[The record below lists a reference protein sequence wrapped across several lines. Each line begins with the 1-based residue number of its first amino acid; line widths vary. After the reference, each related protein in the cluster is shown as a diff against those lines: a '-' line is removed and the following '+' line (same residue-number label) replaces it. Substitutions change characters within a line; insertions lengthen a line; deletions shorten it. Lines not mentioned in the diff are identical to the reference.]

1 MKHVS
6 ILLILMSFIMASC
19 GDNELAQSADGL
31 WYSKLNLK
39 DEYGTPYTVE
49 EYLRLNYEES
59 NEKDGGTFVES
70 VVSHNIDDDGEYRIT
85 YDVHSTVSG
94 EWEVLFGDFISVYD
108 LYSLEIEIK
117 NLKFL
122 PSESADIISRLDFAS
137 DDIWSLTLEKESIKE
152 EIRKGIYQ
160 QVLSDYRQHNYEV
173 DNENGCFSDFQ
184 VNGDVLSYTA
194 SDISMKMKRV
204 KEE

>member
-1 MKHVS
+1 
-6 ILLILMSFIMASC
+6 MSFIMASC
-19 GDNELAQSADGL
+19 GDNELARSADGL

-94 EWEVLFGDFISVYD
+94 EWEVLFGDFISAYD

-184 VNGDVLSYTA
+184 VNGDILSFTA

-204 KEE
+204 KE

>member
-1 MKHVS
+1 
-6 ILLILMSFIMASC
+6 MSFIMASC
-19 GDNELAQSADGL
+19 GDNELARSADGL

-39 DEYGTPYTVE
+39 DEYGVPYTVE
-49 EYLRLNYEES
+49 EYLRLIYEES

-70 VVSHNIDDDGEYRIT
+70 IVSHNIDDDGEYQVT

-137 DDIWSLTLEKESIKE
+137 DDIWSLTLEKESIRE
-152 EIRKGIYQ
+152 EIRRGIYQ
-160 QVLSDYRQHNYEV
+160 QVLSDYRRHNYEV

-184 VNGDVLSYTA
+184 VNGDILSFTA

-204 KEE
+204 KE

>member
-39 DEYGTPYTVE
+39 DEYGVPYTVE

-70 VVSHNIDDDGEYRIT
+70 IVSHNIDDDGEYQVT

-184 VNGDVLSYTA
+184 VNGDILSFTA

-204 KEE
+204 KE

>member
-1 MKHVS
+1 
-6 ILLILMSFIMASC
+6 MSFIMASC

-39 DEYGTPYTVE
+39 DEYGVPYTVE
-49 EYLRLNYEES
+49 EYLRLIYEES

-70 VVSHNIDDDGEYRIT
+70 IVSHNIDDDGEYQVT

-184 VNGDVLSYTA
+184 VNGDILSFTA

-204 KEE
+204 KE

>member
-1 MKHVS
+1 
-6 ILLILMSFIMASC
+6 MSFIMASC
-19 GDNELAQSADGL
+19 GDNELARSADGL

-39 DEYGTPYTVE
+39 DEYGVPYTVE
-49 EYLRLNYEES
+49 EYLRLIYEES

-70 VVSHNIDDDGEYRIT
+70 IVSHNIDDDGDYRIT

-137 DDIWSLTLEKESIKE
+137 DDIWSLTLEKESIRE
-152 EIRKGIYQ
+152 EIRRGIYQ
-160 QVLSDYRQHNYEV
+160 QVLSDYRRHNYEV

-204 KEE
+204 KE

>member
-137 DDIWSLTLEKESIKE
+137 DDIWSLTLEKESIRE

-173 DNENGCFSDFQ
+173 NNENGCFSDFQ

-204 KEE
+204 KE

>member
-1 MKHVS
+1 
-6 ILLILMSFIMASC
+6 MSFIMASC
-19 GDNELAQSADGL
+19 GDNELARSADGL

-39 DEYGTPYTVE
+39 DEYGVPYTVE
-49 EYLRLNYEES
+49 EYLRLIYEES

-70 VVSHNIDDDGEYRIT
+70 IVSHNIDDDGEYQVT

-184 VNGDVLSYTA
+184 VNGDILSFTA

-204 KEE
+204 NF

>member
-1 MKHVS
+1 MKHVR

-19 GDNELAQSADGL
+19 GDNELARSADGL

-39 DEYGTPYTVE
+39 DEYGVPYTVE
-49 EYLRLNYEES
+49 EYLRLIYEES

-70 VVSHNIDDDGEYRIT
+70 IVSHNIDDDGEYQVT

-184 VNGDVLSYTA
+184 VNGDILSFTA

-204 KEE
+204 KE

>member
-1 MKHVS
+1 MKHVR

-19 GDNELAQSADGL
+19 GDNELARSADGL

-39 DEYGTPYTVE
+39 DEYGVPYTVE
-49 EYLRLNYEES
+49 EYLRSIYEES

-70 VVSHNIDDDGEYRIT
+70 IVSHNIDDDGEYQVT

-184 VNGDVLSYTA
+184 VNGDILSFTA

-204 KEE
+204 KE

>member
-6 ILLILMSFIMASC
+6 IILILMSFIMASC
-19 GDNELAQSADGL
+19 GDNELARSADGL

-39 DEYGTPYTVE
+39 DEYGVPYTVE

-59 NEKDGGTFVES
+59 NDKDGGTFVES
-70 VVSHNIDDDGEYRIT
+70 IVSHNIDDDGEYQVT

-137 DDIWSLTLEKESIKE
+137 DDIWSLTLEKESIRE

-184 VNGDVLSYTA
+184 VNGDILSFTA

-204 KEE
+204 KE

>member
-19 GDNELAQSADGL
+19 GDNELARSADGL

-39 DEYGTPYTVE
+39 DEYGVPYTVE
-49 EYLRLNYEES
+49 EYLRLIYEES

-70 VVSHNIDDDGEYRIT
+70 IVSHNIDDDGEYQVT

-184 VNGDVLSYTA
+184 VNGDILSFTA

-204 KEE
+204 KE

>member
-1 MKHVS
+1 
-6 ILLILMSFIMASC
+6 MSFIMASC

-70 VVSHNIDDDGEYRIT
+70 IVSHNIDDDGEYQVT

-137 DDIWSLTLEKESIKE
+137 NDIWSLTLEKESIRE

-173 DNENGCFSDFQ
+173 NNENGCFSDFQ
-184 VNGDVLSYTA
+184 VNGDILSFTA

-204 KEE
+204 KE

>member
-1 MKHVS
+1 
-6 ILLILMSFIMASC
+6 MSFIMASC
-19 GDNELAQSADGL
+19 GDNELARSADGL

-39 DEYGTPYTVE
+39 DEYGVPYTVE
-49 EYLRLNYEES
+49 EYLRLIYEES

-70 VVSHNIDDDGEYRIT
+70 IVSHNIDDDGEYQVT

-184 VNGDVLSYTA
+184 VNGDILSFTA

-204 KEE
+204 KE

>member
-173 DNENGCFSDFQ
+173 NNENGCFSDFQ
-184 VNGDVLSYTA
+184 VNGDILSFTA

-204 KEE
+204 KE

>member
-1 MKHVS
+1 
-6 ILLILMSFIMASC
+6 MSFIMASC
-19 GDNELAQSADGL
+19 GDNELARSADGL

-39 DEYGTPYTVE
+39 DEYGVPYTVE
-49 EYLRLNYEES
+49 EYLRLIYEES

-70 VVSHNIDDDGEYRIT
+70 IVSHNIDDDGEYQVT

-137 DDIWSLTLEKESIKE
+137 DDIWSLTLEKESIRE

-173 DNENGCFSDFQ
+173 NNENGCFSDFQ
-184 VNGDVLSYTA
+184 VNGDILSFTA

-204 KEE
+204 KE